1 MKKII
6 TSSVLLAAAVSASAA
21 QNVQFTDIY
30 EVVTPTSVLNLR
42 TVPSTDDPN
51 TVVVQIKQGDMIF
64 RTGVG
69 NNGWSRVVLNG
80 QVLYAYTSYLT
91 KVL

>member
-1 MKKII
+1 MFE
-6 TSSVLLAAAVSASAA
+6 ANPMG
-21 QNVQFTDIY
+21 NVQFTDVY
-30 EVVTPTSVLNLR
+30 EVVTAKNELNLR

-51 TVVVQIKQGDMIF
+51 TVVVKIKNGDMIF

-80 QVLYAYTSYLT
+80 QVLYAYSSYLI

>member
-1 MKKII
+1 MIEANP
-6 TSSVLLAAAVSASAA
+6 LG
-21 QNVQFTDIY
+21 NVQFTDVY
-30 EVVTPTSVLNLR
+30 EVVTAKNELNLR

-51 TVVVQIKQGDMIF
+51 TVVVKIKNGDMIF

-69 NNGWSRVVLNG
+69 NNGWSRVLLNG
-80 QVLYAYTSYLT
+80 QVLYAYSSYLI